1 MSSENPSFNPE
12 RKIAH
17 TKEEL
22 PPLKHEHI
30 RLVHLTIK
38 EAAEKILKTGL
49 DYSRHGMLQST
60 ARGWGDE
67 KMVEFSSKDPRFSGE
82 GMVAVVLDMPFDEH
96 RKHERIGQSPGVV
109 PPEYIVGII
118 PSVK

>member
-1 MSSENPSFNPE
+1 MSNENPSFNLE

-17 TKEEL
+17 TKESL
-22 PPLKHEHI
+22 PSLKEGHI
-30 RLVHLTIK
+30 RLVHLTRA
-38 EAAEKILKTGL
+38 EAAESILKTGL
-49 DYSRHGMLQST
+49 SYRGHGMLQST

-96 RKHERIGQSPGVV
+96 RKHERIGQAPGVV
-109 PPEYIVGII
+109 PPEYVVGII
-118 PSVK
+118 PSEN